1 MDVDNEHGTECPQCG
16 GSGWV
21 IVERDGREVAM
32 ECVCRRRAASDRL
45 LRAASV
51 PVRYQEKNLDNFDA
65 GHKVLKAAT
74 SFVREFIAAFPAVD
88 KGLLLVGPPGTGKT
102 HLAAAALSAII
113 GRCHVHGLFV
123 DYRELIRS
131 IQDSFNPAIETT
143 SRDIIRPVLE
153 ADLLVMDELGALK
166 PTEWILDTI
175 TYIINNRYTNDRI
188 TIFTTNY
195 AVDDRGGE
203 KRQVRHL
210 DAYARE
216 LQELEA
222 RSASM
227 QPEMYLTARRTLE
240 RKYNRQE
247 TLDRH
252 LRDQIGARLMSRLH
266 EMCTII
272 PFDGVPDWRVAHAR

>member
-1 MDVDNEHGTECPQCG
+1 MEKEPEAASECPICG

-21 IVERDGREVAM
+21 IVERDGREAAM
-32 ECVCRRRAASDRL
+32 ECECRRNAVVDRLMRAA
-45 LRAASV
+45 AV
-51 PVRYQEKNLDNFDA
+51 PARYQEKSLETFDA
-65 GHKVLKAAT
+65 RHKVLKAAT
-74 SFVREFIAAFPAVD
+74 TFVREFITAFPAVD

-102 HLAAAALSAII
+102 HLATSALSAIVA
-113 GRCHVHGLFV
+113 RCRIHGLFV

-131 IQDSFNPAIETT
+131 IQDSFNPSIDTT
-143 SRDIIRPVLE
+143 SREIIRPVLD

-175 TYIINNRYTNDRI
+175 TYIINHRYTNDRI

-195 AVDDRGGE
+195 AIEERGGE
-203 KRQVRHL
+203 RRQVQQM

-216 LQELEA
+216 LQELDA

-227 QPEMYLTARRTLE
+227 QPEMYLTARRALE

-252 LRDQIGARLMSRLH
+252 LRDQIGIRLMSRLH

-272 PFDGVPDWRVAHAR
+272 PFDGVPDWRMAHAR